1 MQNFY
6 IKLKLIIVIQICQNV
21 YCRIIQISDAQF
33 LRVARF
39 LPFCRDVVLQIS
51 FMINERYKISELI
64 ADVYS

>member
-6 IKLKLIIVIQICQNV
+6 IKLKLIIVIQICQNF

-33 LRVARF
+33 LGVARF

>member
-6 IKLKLIIVIQICQNV
+6 IKLKLIIVIQICQNF
-21 YCRIIQISDAQF
+21 YCRIIQISAAQF

-51 FMINERYKISELI
+51 FMINERCKISELI

>member
-6 IKLKLIIVIQICQNV
+6 IKLKLIIVIQICQNF

-33 LRVARF
+33 FRVARF